1 MVVGVLIIICLW
13 LLAESGFGVLQLL
26 GICESGNAIYPLTG
40 SFSNPGPYGGFLA
53 VCLSCVL
60 AYLISTR
67 SQNQAPWQKCLRP
80 LVWTA
85 FFAGFVLLP
94 ATMSRAAWLAFVLAG
109 LLSVI
114 MFLPWREWASSHK
127 KTLFAGSL
135 FLLVACAGAFML
147 KKDSALGRLHIWH
160 MELRAIAAEP
170 GGHGPYSRLGA
181 YGEAQH
187 DYFLQRD
194 FAPDAEVIS
203 LAGCPEYAFNEY
215 LGLGVEAGV
224 VPVLLCV
231 ATLVALLCFAAR
243 KRNIFAAGLLAWA
256 LFAFFSY
263 PMNFAQ
269 MRLLLAMILLAC
281 LWPANNTIGKW
292 TWPARVSLSLA
303 VAFALYASDN
313 YFSKHNDYREVY
325 QEAYMLY
332 GYQDYAE
339 ALELFESAAP
349 RSSDPMFR
357 VMMGRCKESLGQID
371 AARQDYLYAHYM
383 VPCRLYPLVRLMRL
397 ELRNGGDE
405 RALELGEMILG
416 MELNEKHGN
425 MVKLHQQTRQSV
437 DSLKLL
443 LR

>member
-1 MVVGVLIIICLW
+1 MVVGLLIIICLW

-26 GICESGNAIYPLTG
+26 GLCESGNAIYPLTG

-60 AYLISTR
+60 AYLISTHTR
-67 SQNQAPWQKCLRP
+67 DQNLKPKWLRP
-80 LVWTA
+80 LAWAA

-94 ATMSRAAWLAFVLAG
+94 ATMSRAAWLAFVLAA
-109 LLSVI
+109 LLSVV

-127 KTLFAGSL
+127 KTLIACSL
-135 FLLVACAGAFML
+135 FLLVACAGVFML

-187 DYFLQRD
+187 DYFLQYD
-194 FAPDAEVIS
+194 FAPDADVIS

-224 VPVLLCV
+224 VAALLCV
-231 ATLVALLCFAAR
+231 AAVVSLLCYAAR

-269 MRLLLAMILLAC
+269 MRLLLAMVIIAC

-292 TWPARVSLSLA
+292 TWPTRVSLSLT
-303 VAFALYASDN
+303 VALALYASDN

-332 GYQDYAE
+332 SYQDYAK

-349 RSSDPMFR
+349 QSSDPMFR
-357 VMMGRCKESLGQID
+357 VMMGRCHEALEQLDK
-371 AARQDYLYAHYM
+371 AREDYLYAHYM

-397 ELRNGGDE
+397 ELRAGEDE
-405 RALELGEMILG
+405 RALQLGDQILN
-416 MELNEKHGN
+416 MRLNEEHPN
-425 MVKLHQQTRQSV
+425 MMKLHQQTRQSV
-437 DSLKLL
+437 DSLKTL

>member
-1 MVVGVLIIICLW
+1 MVVILLVLSVW
-13 LLAESGFGVLQLL
+13 LLIESGYGLLQLIGL
-26 GICESGNAIYPLTG
+26 CESGSVIYPLTG

-60 AYLISTR
+60 AILMSFR
-67 SQNQAPWQKCLRP
+67 QRDCLSGQRWIKTF
-80 LVWTA
+80 VWVSL
-85 FFAGFVLLP
+85 FAGLVVLP
-94 ATMSRAAWLAFVLAG
+94 ATMSRAAWASLVMAA
-109 LLSVI
+109 LLSI
-114 MFLPWREWASSHK
+114 YMYLPWRGWVVSHK
-127 KTLFAGSL
+127 KTLLLGFAL
-135 FLLVACAGAFML
+135 ALLACVGAFL
-147 KKDSALGRLHIWH
+147 IKKDSALGRLHIWH
-160 MELRAIAAEP
+160 MEIRAIAARP
-170 GGHGPYSRLGA
+170 MGHGPYSRLGA

-187 DYFLQRD
+187 DYFLNHD
-194 FAPDAEVIS
+194 FGPDAEVIG

-215 LGLGVEAGV
+215 LGLGIEAGLL
-224 VPVLLCV
+224 PMLLCV
-231 ATLVALLCFAAR
+231 AAVVAVLCVAVRRANPFGV
-243 KRNIFAAGLLAWA
+243 GLLAWSV
-256 LFAFFSY
+256 FAFFSY
-263 PMNFAQ
+263 PMNFVQ
-269 MRLLLAMILLAC
+269 MRLLLALMVLAS
-281 LWPANNTIGKW
+281 LWPAKNTIGKW